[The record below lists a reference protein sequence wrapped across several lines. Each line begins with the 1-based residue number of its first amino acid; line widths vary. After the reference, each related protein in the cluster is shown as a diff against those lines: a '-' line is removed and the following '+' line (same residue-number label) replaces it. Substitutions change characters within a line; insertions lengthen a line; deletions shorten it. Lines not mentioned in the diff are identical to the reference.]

1 VRQSLEGGSVIAG
14 IIIGVV
20 VVVLIMVFIGLY
32 NSLVKRRNAV
42 DNSWSQID
50 VQLKRRHDLIPNLV
64 ESVKDYMSYEQETLA
79 KVTEAR
85 ASAVTAGAKGP
96 EAAAAAENALTESLR
111 SLFAVMENYP
121 DLKASQNVL
130 SLQEELTATENKI
143 SFSRQFYNDSVLT
156 YNNKIQTV
164 PSNIIAGMFNF
175 TKREYF
181 EAPDAER
188 EAPKVDLR

>member
-1 VRQSLEGGSVIAG
+1 MIAG

-20 VVVLIMVFIGLY
+20 VVVLIMIFIGLY

-85 ASAVTAGAKGP
+85 AAAVAAGAKGP
-96 EAAAAAENALTESLR
+96 AQAAQAENALTDTLR

-121 DLKASQNVL
+121 DLKASQNVMA
-130 SLQEELTATENKI
+130 LQEELTATENKI
-143 SFSRQFYNDSVLT
+143 SFARQFYNDSVLT

-164 PSNIIAGMFNF
+164 PSNVIAGMFNF
-175 TKREYF
+175 TKRDYF

>member
-1 VRQSLEGGSVIAG
+1 VIAG

-20 VVVLIMVFIGLY
+20 VVVLIMIFIGLY

-85 ASAVTAGAKGP
+85 AAAVAAGAKGP
-96 EAAAAAENALTESLR
+96 AQAAQAENALTDTLR

-121 DLKASQNVL
+121 DLKASQNVMA
-130 SLQEELTATENKI
+130 LQEELTATENKI
-143 SFSRQFYNDSVLT
+143 SFARQFYNDSVLT

-164 PSNIIAGMFNF
+164 PSNVIAGMFNF
-175 TKREYF
+175 TKRDYF